1 MSDSPDTRPSLLVRL
16 QGERDDDAWAEF
28 AEIYGPLIYRV
39 IRRQGVQHV
48 DAEDLTQQAL
58 VAVASAIDR
67 WTPGDRDGSFR
78 AWLFRIARNML
89 INFVSR
95 RRSQHVGVGGTSFA
109 ELLREQ
115 PQADPASRSSV
126 DEELHA
132 EMLRWA
138 AQRIRSEFH
147 ESTWQAFWRTTVDGE
162 EIPAVAEALNVSL
175 GSVYAARSRV
185 MARLKRK
192 VREFEAETR
201 FE

>member
-1 MSDSPDTRPSLLVRL
+1 MNDSPDTRPSLLVRL
-16 QGERDDDAWAEF
+16 QGERDDEAWAEF
-28 AEIYGPLIYRV
+28 VEIYGPLIYRV

-58 VAVASAIDR
+58 VAVSSAIDR

-78 AWLFRIARNML
+78 AWLFCIARNML

-126 DEELHA
+126 DEELRA

-147 ESTWQAFWRTTVDGE
+147 ESTWQAFWRTAVDGE
-162 EIPAVAEALNVSL
+162 AIPAAAEALGLSL